1 MFVFFLG
8 SLVEEMFFSRESDHR
23 LRRAKLR
30 ERAIKA
36 SSQARR
42 KLQNVRKKMKS
53 NLFNVLG
60 SKTTQGKEGDWDDFG
75 TASAVVDE
83 VKKPLTW
90 L

>member
-1 MFVFFLG
+1 
-8 SLVEEMFFSRESDHR
+8 MFFSRESDHR

-53 NLFNVLG
+53 NLLNVLG
-60 SKTTQGKEGDWDDFG
+60 SKTTQGEEGDWGDFG
-75 TASAVVDE
+75 TAPAVVDE
-83 VKKPLTW
+83 VKKLLAWLTR
-90 L
+90 